1 MTEYVFD
8 TEAIIAYLYSEP
20 GHETVA
26 ETLDTVFEDEIE
38 GSLNEANASEVLCL
52 VARFEGT
59 GGDEPTKE
67 SLRDA
72 DCDLHALERRGL
84 TIRAAPWRLT
94 GEIKAD
100 GDISLADANA
110 VALAADRHA
119 TLVVGPDDDFEN
131 PHIDFDPCQ
140 FRSDPV

>member
-1 MTEYVFD
+1 MSRCQIRGHGWGRADEG
-8 TEAIIAYLYSEP
+8 IAQGRRPRSP
-20 GHETVA
+20 RAGT
-26 ETLDTVFEDEIE
+26 
-38 GSLNEANASEVLCL
+38 
-52 VARFEGT
+52 ART
-59 GGDEPTKE
+59 DD
-67 SLRDA
+67 SS
-72 DCDLHALERRGL
+72 CSV
-84 TIRAAPWRLT
+84 RLT